1 MPGSSSLSHSVLSRD
16 HIPFPDE
23 PAEHS
28 IEVKP
33 EMLAHIP
40 QRSLSEE
47 RGPLI

>member
-1 MPGSSSLSHSVLSRD
+1 MPGSSSLSSSVLIRD

-23 PAEHS
+23 TAGHA
-28 IEVKP
+28 IEIKP

-47 RGPLI
+47 HGPVI